1 MPLGKEAAVGCHAP
15 AFTRSCRLATP
26 DTASVPVVETAIGE
40 IIYHPFEPVAVGTTG
55 VTVGK
60 EESLA
65 QEVEPVAEERPLVA
79 AVALKVIAPLP

>member
-1 MPLGKEAAVGCHAP
+1 V
-15 AFTRSCRLATP
+15 
-26 DTASVPVVETAIGE
+26 IGE
-40 IIYHPFEPVAVGTTG
+40 VIYHPFEPVAIGTTG

-65 QEVEPVAEERPLVA
+65 HEVELVAEERPLVA